1 MACTLAGDFPPN
13 KVINMPDVQIFAL
26 IKKIAMVYVR
36 KCAYINY
43 VYIVWA
49 WCSWAYLTGNT
60 YGHFVLVHI
69 ARISTSGAY
78 LPSIINFHIE
88 YGDFDL

>member
-1 MACTLAGDFPPN
+1 MAGDFPPN
-13 KVINMPDVQIFAL
+13 KVINIPDVQIFAL
-26 IKKIAMVYVR
+26 MKKTPVVYVR
-36 KCAYINY
+36 KCTYINY

-49 WCSWAYLTGNT
+49 CCSWAYLTGTT

-78 LPSIINFHIE
+78 LPSIINFLIE
-88 YGDFDL
+88 YGHVDF

>member
-1 MACTLAGDFPPN
+1 
-13 KVINMPDVQIFAL
+13 MPDVQIFAL

-36 KCAYINY
+36 KFTYINY

-49 WCSWAYLTGNT
+49 WCSWEYLTGNT

-78 LPSIINFHIE
+78 LPRIINFHIE
-88 YGDFDL
+88 YGHFDF